1 VRIGPSVEAAV
12 VMPRLDILVIE
23 DNADGR
29 EMLRVMLEV
38 DGHRVRVAEE
48 GRSGVKLA
56 RAARPDVALIDIGLP
71 GLDGYEVG
79 RRLRAELGRSIR
91 LVAVT
96 GYGQA
101 DDRKKSS
108 DAGFDAH
115 LVKPVTPEALRDAL
129 VHRSPLSK

>member
-1 VRIGPSVEAAV
+1 
-12 VMPRLDILVIE
+12 LNILVIE
-23 DNADGR
+23 DNPDGR

-38 DGHRVRVAEE
+38 DGHEVRVAEDGPGGIE
-48 GRSGVKLA
+48 LA
-56 RAARPDVALIDIGLP
+56 LAAKPDVALIDIGLP

-79 RRLRAELGRSIR
+79 RRLRGKLGRSIR
-91 LVAVT
+91 LIAVS

-115 LVKPVTPEALRDAL
+115 LVKPVTPEQLRDAL
-129 VHRSPLSK
+129 VQRPQRSQ